1 MKRTY
6 LIVFSSL
13 LLAIVASCTST
24 KTIKEKTDCTKIK
37 HLEWSRQAVIYEVNL
52 RQYTNEGTIKS
63 FERHLPQLK
72 KLGVDIL
79 WFMPVYPIS
88 EKNRK
93 GELGS
98 YYAIQ
103 NYKAINPEYGSIE
116 EFKEM
121 VKKAHQL
128 GFKVIL
134 DWVANHTGCDNVW
147 VEQHPDWYVK
157 DSIGN
162 FVGPYDWT
170 DTYKLDYSNK
180 EMRKGMIDAMSFWV
194 KHCNIDGFRCDVAFE
209 VPVDF
214 WETARTQLD
223 SIKPIF
229 MLAEAEN
236 RELSYKSFDMLYNW
250 PIKDVT
256 NQIAKGGNAKKAEYI
271 HESLSA
277 KDKSPIKTAAD
288 IDIVLAKQDSIYPC
302 DVYLM
307 NFITNHDENSWAGTE
322 FERLGDGVKAFAVLA
337 YTLNGMPLI
346 YTGQEVGFNHR
357 FKFFAKDI
365 APTWEENDTF
375 RFYQKLNQLK
385 HSQQALA
392 AGKNGGKMIRYQTSN
407 DKAVYV
413 FSRQLDKKNEVL
425 VMLNLTPNTVNIN
438 FIDKTPKG
446 KFKNYFDDTTFS
458 FDDKGATISMKP
470 WEYRV
475 YVK

>member
-1 MKRTY
+1 
-6 LIVFSSL
+6 
-13 LLAIVASCTST
+13 
-24 KTIKEKTDCTKIK
+24 
-37 HLEWSRQAVIYEVNL
+37 
-52 RQYTNEGTIKS
+52 
-63 FERHLPQLK
+63 
-72 KLGVDIL
+72 
-79 WFMPVYPIS
+79 
-88 EKNRK
+88 
-93 GELGS
+93 
-98 YYAIQ
+98 
-103 NYKAINPEYGSIE
+103 
-116 EFKEM
+116 
-121 VKKAHQL
+121 
-128 GFKVIL
+128 
-134 DWVANHTGCDNVW
+134 
-147 VEQHPDWYVK
+147 
-157 DSIGN
+157 
-162 FVGPYDWT
+162 
-170 DTYKLDYSNK
+170 
-180 EMRKGMIDAMSFWV
+180 
-194 KHCNIDGFRCDVAFE
+194 
-209 VPVDF
+209 
-214 WETARTQLD
+214 
-223 SIKPIF
+223 
-229 MLAEAEN
+229 
-236 RELSYKSFDMLYNW
+236 
-250 PIKDVT
+250 
-256 NQIAKGGNAKKAEYI
+256 
-271 HESLSA
+271 
-277 KDKSPIKTAAD
+277 
-288 IDIVLAKQDSIYPC
+288 
-302 DVYLM
+302 M